1 METLKEYSE
10 LLKADPR
17 QPAFVIAND
26 TKGLMKAIK
35 LRDYHDIAKRSLLHQ
50 GVPSEVSYH
59 FENARNLLVYSYY
72 YYPFYSMAQFFAFIA
87 VEAALRIKAGK
98 PKRGFTSLFRE
109 AVRKKWIRDEGF
121 TLGGPRKSLADA
133 VPRSFCDVLSES
145 IPRLRN
151 TFAHGELLLIN
162 NGATTMQI
170 CAELIN
176 QLFQKPSVNVGPATP
191 KK

>member
-1 METLKEYSE
+1 MFRFVMTTSPARNQARMETLKEYSE

-87 VEAALRIKAGK
+87 VEAALKIKAGK
-98 PKRGFTSLFRE
+98 PKGNFTSLFR
-109 AVRKKWIRDEGF
+109 
-121 TLGGPRKSLADA
+121 
-133 VPRSFCDVLSES
+133 
-145 IPRLRN
+145 
-151 TFAHGELLLIN
+151 
-162 NGATTMQI
+162 
-170 CAELIN
+170 
-176 QLFQKPSVNVGPATP
+176 
-191 KK
+191 